1 MHISSNPVKLGSMF
15 ILRIKEEKQ
24 PLVITEV
31 IYLDY
36 K

>member
-1 MHISSNPVKLGSMF
+1 MF

-36 K
+36 KSDFYT